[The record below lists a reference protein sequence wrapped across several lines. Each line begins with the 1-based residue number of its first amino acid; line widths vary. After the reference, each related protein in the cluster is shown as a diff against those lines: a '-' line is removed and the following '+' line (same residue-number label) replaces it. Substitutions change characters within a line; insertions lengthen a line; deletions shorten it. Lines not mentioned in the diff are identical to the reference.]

1 VEKPVTPTG
10 AAYRELR
17 EHAGRRNRILCGD
30 YSTLGMP
37 VVVQALEMIR
47 SGAFGRPVAVHCTF
61 AGSEGGGMI
70 QYKDPAHWAYRLRG
84 GILQN
89 MLDHPLSLILSVLD
103 PVTDHD
109 VRVSRRNM
117 LPFDCPDLMQLTVG
131 NEDQVGSITLAL
143 GHGANE
149 RRALFILEGGSIVID
164 MGRQL
169 ISSVRGRGPQNFVK
183 KALNGITEGWAYSGG
198 TVANIWQGVR
208 GKLARD
214 PGIAAVMRNFY
225 DAFERGQPLMVDP
238 DMLLRLTA
246 LLDGIWEDVDYRA
259 VPGEREVAS

>member
-1 VEKPVTPTG
+1 MRCAKTAV
-10 AAYRELR
+10 
-17 EHAGRRNRILCGD
+17 LCGD

-37 VVVQALEMIR
+37 VVVRALEMIR
-47 SGAFGRPVAVHCTF
+47 SGSFGRPVAVHCTF

-70 QYKDPAHWAYRLRG
+70 SYKDPGHWAYRLRG

-89 MLDHPLSLILSVLD
+89 MLDHPLSLVLSVLD

-117 LPFDCPDLMQLTVG
+117 LPFDCPDLLQLTVR
-131 NEDQVGSITLAL
+131 NSDQMGSITLAL

-149 RRALFILEGGSIVID
+149 RRAVVILEGGSIIID

-169 ISSVRGRGPQNFVK
+169 IGSVRGRGPQNFVK
-183 KALNGITEGWAYSGG
+183 KALSGITEGWAYSGG

-214 PGIAAVMRNFY
+214 PGIAMVMQNFY
-225 DAFERGQPLMVDP
+225 DAFERGQRLIVDP
-238 DMLLRLTA
+238 DMVLGLTA
-246 LLDGIWEDVDYRA
+246 LLDRIWDDVDYRA
-259 VPGEREVAS
+259 VAGEREVAS